1 MSSDYAFLDE
11 IWGPLPPKPANP
23 ACETLSGGGKLDNIM
38 DAYISHETRD
48 PPPAAYDVNA
58 VEGYNAT
65 NPLYSQSFGFDQYYT
80 DELKNVAASA
90 SASTSASSAA
100 SALSASAAS
109 ATASPV
115 VQEEQYTAFPKDQI
129 YKDIIEKYSG
139 QKENSMIELVA
150 FIAGGIFLIFF
161 MEQILQIGSR
171 LG

>member
-11 IWGPLPPKPANP
+11 IWGPLPPKLANP
-23 ACETLSGGGKLDNIM
+23 ACETLAGGKLDNIM
-38 DAYISHETRD
+38 DAYISQETRD
-48 PPPAAYDVNA
+48 PPPAYDVNA

-80 DELKNVAASA
+80 DELKNIASNATSAAAAAS
-90 SASTSASSAA
+90 SPNPKPI
-100 SALSASAAS
+100 
-109 ATASPV
+109 SPV